1 MPACVQAD
9 HVGDEA
15 LIKAALASGVG
26 AVLADGSRR
35 PWDANV
41 ALGRGAVQLAPAN
54 VGVEAELGH
63 IEGSE
68 DIAWAAAA
76 GAFTDPAEAAAFVR
90 ATGVDCLAVSIGNVH
105 GTYASTPNLDWNRL
119 EQIRD
124 EVGDLPLSLHGASGL
139 APGDIRRAISRGVC
153 KVNVN
158 TELRRRYFDLL
169 TARLPEFAEG
179 LRLIDLQ
186 AALVSAV
193 AEASGPLIE
202 LFKSP
207 AEGAADEA

>member
-41 ALGRGAVQLAPAN
+41 ALARGAVQLAPAN

-76 GAFTDPAEAAAFVR
+76 GAFTDPAKAA
-90 ATGVDCLAVSIGNVH
+90 GVC
-105 GTYASTPNLDWNRL
+105 ASNRGRLSRCLDWERP
-119 EQIRD
+119 RD
-124 EVGDLPLSLHGASGL
+124 
-139 APGDIRRAISRGVC
+139 
-153 KVNVN
+153 
-158 TELRRRYFDLL
+158 
-169 TARLPEFAEG
+169 
-179 LRLIDLQ
+179 LRLDTK
-186 AALVSAV
+186 
-193 AEASGPLIE
+193 P
-202 LFKSP
+202 
-207 AEGAADEA
+207 